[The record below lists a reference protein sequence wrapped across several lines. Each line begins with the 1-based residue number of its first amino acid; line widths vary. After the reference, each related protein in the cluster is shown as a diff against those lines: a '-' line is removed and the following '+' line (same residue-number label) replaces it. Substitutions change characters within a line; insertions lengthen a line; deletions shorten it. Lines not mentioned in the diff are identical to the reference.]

1 MMKDIILELQQKGA
15 TIIFSTHDMAM
26 AERMCDYIFMIYQ
39 GKKVLDGT
47 LDHIQD
53 QYGNDTLQI
62 QSELGAEAL
71 KGIKGIENVNNF
83 GKLQEVRLEEG
94 VDSQKI
100 LADLLKLT
108 RVSKFEI
115 TKPSLN
121 DIFIRIASPER
132 KEAGNE

>member
-1 MMKDIILELQQKGA
+1 
-15 TIIFSTHDMAM
+15 MAM

-53 QYGNDTLQI
+53 QYGNDTLRI
-62 QSELGAEAL
+62 QSELGADALKGL
-71 KGIKGIENVNNF
+71 KGIKIVNNF
-83 GKLQEVRLEEG
+83 GKLQEIRLEEG

-100 LADLLKLT
+100 LTDVLKLT

-115 TKPSLN
+115 SKPSLN